1 MPGVG
6 YLPTFFCSTMG
17 HLQLFQKMTNA
28 WGKRG
33 GGGGG
38 GAGGWARLELNEP
51 LLAKQKVKMAVYW
64 PSSSFRF
71 Y

>member
-1 MPGVG
+1 MLVYARGRVFAH
-6 YLPTFFCSTMG
+6 FFLLHHGAFTAFPKNDKCLG
-17 HLQLFQKMTNA
+17 E
-28 WGKRG
+28 G
-33 GGGGG
+33 GGGG
-38 GAGGWARLELNEP
+38 GGWARLELNEP

>member
-6 YLPTFFCSTMG
+6 YLPTFFLLHHGAFTAFPKNDKCLG
-17 HLQLFQKMTNA
+17 EE
-28 WGKRG
+28 
-33 GGGGG
+33 G